1 MVTSHR
7 LLHLCQPSSH
17 PSGGGDDYLM
27 TDLPSQLPLACIAS
41 ISVKGGRGAKQGAPP
56 MLEGTPAHLAIL
68 LLSLCLNPAY
78 PQPLTPLSLPSLP
91 LAVTC
96 KNQLTYVYHIT
107 PPPLPP
113 SSSRAPPP
121 PTPSSDSL
129 LLSPSALLFPPTP
142 STSPVDGDVLLAR
155 LRVVQEEVLWRNAE
169 DDYAFP
175 HGRCRFVLPSPA
187 RLPFFGQ
194 PTPRRV
200 SHHSLSTSVHA
211 ASWNT
216 EH

>member
-1 MVTSHR
+1 M
-7 LLHLCQPSSH
+7 
-17 PSGGGDDYLM
+17 
-27 TDLPSQLPLACIAS
+27 
-41 ISVKGGRGAKQGAPP
+41 
-56 MLEGTPAHLAIL
+56 
-68 LLSLCLNPAY
+68 
-78 PQPLTPLSLPSLP
+78 
-91 LAVTC
+91 TC

-200 SHHSLSTSVHA
+200 RHHSLSTSVHA

-216 EH
+216 ER

>member
-1 MVTSHR
+1 M
-7 LLHLCQPSSH
+7 
-17 PSGGGDDYLM
+17 
-27 TDLPSQLPLACIAS
+27 
-41 ISVKGGRGAKQGAPP
+41 
-56 MLEGTPAHLAIL
+56 
-68 LLSLCLNPAY
+68 
-78 PQPLTPLSLPSLP
+78 
-91 LAVTC
+91 TC

-200 SHHSLSTSVHA
+200 SYHSLSTSVHA
-211 ASWNT
+211 ASW
-216 EH
+216 EHLALNHLFLSLSPPCACAGERGGGPVCPQAGRG